1 MGGIF
6 TKPKDDSPGPQ
17 STDTAAQNT
26 VLHRDLSNVPPS
38 AMSTSS
44 QNNIAL
50 SLGWNVWDSSGGA
63 AVSCFGHAF
72 QPRIWAAVARSM
84 DYAATTTF
92 TAEVVGQLCEKLVN
106 TTNGTMARAVIYN
119 SGEFSK
125 VQFCILGTNHSR
137 HRCQ

>member
-6 TKPKDDSPGPQ
+6 TKPKDDGPVPR
-17 STDTAAQNT
+17 STDIAAQNA
-26 VLHRDLSNVPPS
+26 VLHRDISNVPPS

-44 QNNIAL
+44 QNDIAL

-92 TAEVVGQLCEKLVN
+92 TAEVVGQLCEKLVKS
-106 TTNGTMARAVIYN
+106 TNGTMARAVVYN
-119 SGEFSK
+119 SGEYGMVRS
-125 VQFCILGTNHSR
+125 
-137 HRCQ
+137 